1 MHINLT
7 SIEAAVREIRFR
19 GNVCVGPNAS
29 VWRYPFRVCSRC
41 NNRHSP
47 GRMVRLFAARELV
60 PVSGDFHRRGLL
72 DPLHRDD
79 RAGVGNAADAG
90 QHLGEKAMEFIELG
104 AGPPG
109 VRTSTGIRY
118 GLKSEMARGP
128 LPRIDMRTRVSD
140 GRYLNE
146 QSAAERRRLAAR
158 IGSRRQRSFRSFGH
172 GYKRRQ
178 Q

>member
-1 MHINLT
+1 MSALGQT
-7 SIEAAVREIRFR
+7 RRSGDIRFESVRAATTDIHR
-19 GNVCVGPNAS
+19 GGWC
-29 VWRYPFRVCSRC
+29 VCSR
-41 NNRHSP
+41 P
-47 GRMVRLFAARELV
+47 GNLFRSQAIFTAVVSLIRFTGMIVRVLAT
-60 PVSGDFHRRGLL
+60 P
-72 DPLHRDD
+72 
-79 RAGVGNAADAG
+79 ADAG